1 MVQSLLFLF
10 RTKDRAVVQNDINP
24 AREGMMKDNILVT
37 LQRSIKVALIIIA
50 VCGSGVSAQEQA
62 TIQATA
68 TVISGITISGSS
80 NIIFG
85 SVTPGVNKTVNKAT
99 AGFAGEWNISGSAG
113 AEITLTFTL
122 PDSLREGVNNAAM
135 EIRFVST
142 DASFSN
148 TASATQSS
156 PNGVIDPNGPSAF
169 PLSVGGVMDVWIG
182 ATVWPSIIQTG
193 GSYSGDV
200 VLAVAY
206 TGN

>member
-1 MVQSLLFLF
+1 M
-10 RTKDRAVVQNDINP
+10 
-24 AREGMMKDNILVT
+24 
-37 LQRSIKVALIIIA
+37 IIMA
-50 VCGSGVSAQEQA
+50 VCGSPLFAQEQA
-62 TIQATA
+62 IIQATA
-68 TVISGITISGSS
+68 TVISGITISGT
-80 NIIFG
+80 NNMIFG
-85 SVTPGVNKTVNKAT
+85 SVTPGVNKTVDKST

-135 EIRFVST
+135 DIRFVST

-148 TASATQSS
+148 TAGANQSS
-156 PNGVIDPNGPSAF
+156 PSGVIDPNGPTAF

-182 ATVWPSIIQTG
+182 ATVWPNITQTG
-193 GSYSGDV
+193 GNYTGDI